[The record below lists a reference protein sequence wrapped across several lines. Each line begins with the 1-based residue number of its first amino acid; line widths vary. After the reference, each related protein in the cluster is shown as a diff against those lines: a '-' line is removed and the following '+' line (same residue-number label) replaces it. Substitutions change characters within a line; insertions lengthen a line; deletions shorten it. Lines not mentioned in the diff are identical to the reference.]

1 MSKTALEYRMDKV
14 EENLLKIPKI
24 IEKMV
29 GEIIEKQA
37 KQHVAINNKLDK
49 AINLMNGKFDK
60 LDNKYA
66 SKTYEKK
73 FDDSIERTT
82 KLETTGRN
90 IIWLLSAQAIIQI
103 LFNSSEWIESLL
115 LKF

>member
-1 MSKTALEYRMDKV
+1 MSKTAIEYRVDKI
-14 EENLLKIPKI
+14 EENLLKIPSI
-24 IEKMV
+24 IKNMV
-29 GEIIEKQA
+29 EEIINKQA
-37 KQHVAINNKLDK
+37 KQHVALNNKFDEAIKSIYERMDK
-49 AINLMNGKFDK
+49 QDG
-60 LDNKYA
+60 KYA
-66 SKTYEKK
+66 SKSYERK